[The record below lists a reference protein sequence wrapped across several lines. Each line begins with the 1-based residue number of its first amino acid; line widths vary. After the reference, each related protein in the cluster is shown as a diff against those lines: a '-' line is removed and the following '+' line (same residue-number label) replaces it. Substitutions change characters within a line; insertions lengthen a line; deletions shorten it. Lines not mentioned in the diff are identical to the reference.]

1 MILKPYPA
9 PERPSLRLKMYAAGA
24 LVGKRAGW
32 GHGRKWEGNY
42 LVVVRSVCLSVCLSH
57 TARCIHGSGV
67 LDTFLHQDG
76 RYAMLIFLVLCI
88 VISYIMFVVRGR
100 MSVFNN
106 LFVQLCYCCFS
117 LCYVEILLASKDK

>member
-42 LVVVRSVCLSVCLSH
+42 LVVVRSVSLSVCH
-57 TARCIHGSGV
+57 TQPAASTAAVYWTHFCIKT
-67 LDTFLHQDG
+67 DDMQ
-76 RYAMLIFLVLCI
+76 C
-88 VISYIMFVVRGR
+88 
-100 MSVFNN
+100 
-106 LFVQLCYCCFS
+106 
-117 LCYVEILLASKDK
+117 